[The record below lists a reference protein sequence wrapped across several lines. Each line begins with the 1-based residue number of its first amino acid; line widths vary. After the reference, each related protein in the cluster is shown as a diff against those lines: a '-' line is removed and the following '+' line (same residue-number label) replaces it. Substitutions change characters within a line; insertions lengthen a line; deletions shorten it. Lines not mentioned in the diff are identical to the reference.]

1 MRLIDADEPLKYIEE
16 NNTEREWVVNKYNAD
31 WIWSFID
38 SAPTIDA
45 EPVRHGHWKEKRKYE
60 VGAAVDDDGWVE
72 LEEFCSVCGKWV
84 KTQWRS
90 PLYCP
95 NCGAKMDEVS
105 E

>member
-1 MRLIDADEPLKYIEE
+1 M
-16 NNTEREWVVNKYNAD
+16 V
-31 WIWSFID
+31 
-38 SAPTIDA
+38 
-45 EPVRHGHWKEKRKYE
+45 HGHWKEKRKYE
-60 VGAAVDDDGWVE
+60 VGAAVDDDGWID
-72 LEEFCSVCGKWV
+72 LEELCSACGKWV